1 MITGLGTDI
10 IEISRIHKVNKDD
23 RLARRILTPDEM
35 NHYNGITDEERKITY
50 LAGRFAVKE
59 AYSKALGTG
68 IGSAVSFNDINC
80 MNDERGKPSLT
91 NAPNA
96 HVSISHS
103 KDYAVATVIIEEAGE

>member
-10 IEISRIHKVNKDD
+10 IEISRINKVNKDD
-23 RLARRILTPDEM
+23 RLAKRILTADELH
-35 NHYNGITDEERKITY
+35 HYRNMTSEARKNTY

-68 IGSAVSFNDINC
+68 IGEAVSFTDINC
-80 MNDERGKPSLT
+80 VNDKNGKPSLT
-91 NAPNA
+91 NAPKA

-103 KDYAVATVIIEEAGE
+103 RDYAVATVIIEEA

>member
-10 IEISRIHKVNKDD
+10 IEISRVQKVNKDD
-23 RLARRILTPDEM
+23 RLAKRILTPDEM
-35 NHYNGITDEERKITY
+35 NHYNSIKSEERKTTY

-80 MNDERGKPSLT
+80 VNDALGKPSLS
-91 NAPNA
+91 NVPNA

-103 KDYAVATVIIEEAGE
+103 QDYAVATVIIEEAKE